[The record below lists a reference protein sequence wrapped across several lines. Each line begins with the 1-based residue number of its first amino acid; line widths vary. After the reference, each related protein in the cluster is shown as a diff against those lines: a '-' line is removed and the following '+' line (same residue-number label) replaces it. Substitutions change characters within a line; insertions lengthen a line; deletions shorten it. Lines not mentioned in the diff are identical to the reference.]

1 MKLTPLRVRE
11 ITRMTMMTT
20 TQASQHSTAAT
31 STGGDLFKG
40 FSSLVSNRLASSA
53 LVPSTLDNLISNVK
67 NFLPANRDLTVTK
80 IVESLMDPT
89 SSSSSALQ
97 KTENYLYFD
106 PRTPRGTVPAGSGLA
121 GLGPDGRPIHGGP
134 SFGQRRQGFTEA
146 VVVMVGGGCMEEYGN
161 LQEWARK
168 KAQGSSGVGVG
179 GIVGGQA
186 AGLRRRVVYGAT
198 EMLSPERFLNG
209 ELKRLGE
216 DG

>member
-1 MKLTPLRVRE
+1 
-11 ITRMTMMTT
+11 MTMMTT
-20 TQASQHSTAAT
+20 TQASQHSTTAT

-106 PRTPRGTVPAGSGLA
+106 PRSPRGTVPAGSGLA

-216 DG
+216 DIM